1 MYTFNWH
8 DEWRKVD
15 SVTTAAHAYKNIC
28 ANLRGEPVILVE
40 IGMSVYR
47 NADGTYYGYVNFF
60 YKDDF
65 KNFCSKQLE
74 SLEKVKKWCEY
85 TASEFLDS
93 MKADLAEA

>member
-1 MYTFNWH
+1 MYTFNWR
-8 DEWRKVD
+8 DDKNV
-15 SVTTAAHAYKNIC
+15 STLTPYASHAYKNIC
-28 ANLRGEPVILVE
+28 ANLRGETVILVE